1 MTFTLISPSTENKKL
16 GKGVATSYR
25 PVGDASQ
32 GLGTCPATCPHLPA
46 NGGKCYTR
54 KYHVN
59 LQQKHSASR
68 NDDIARL
75 QVKGAK
81 LARLHTSGDWFKADP
96 NSPGGYELD
105 FEYIYEVIRF
115 CEENPDFTIW
125 TYTHDVSKLIRHGFT
140 YVNEKP
146 LPSNLHIVASVE
158 TPTEQW
164 IAKEYG
170 FRTARVIESKDECD
184 AGRTLCPYDL
194 ALANGVKPKATCAE
208 CKLCFNSNHKK
219 DIAFIKH

>member
-59 LQQKHSASR
+59 LQQLRSNGR
-68 NDDIARL
+68 NDDIAKL
-75 QVKGAK
+75 QIKGAK
-81 LARLHTSGDWFKADP
+81 LARLHTSGDLFKADS
-96 NSPGGYELD
+96 NSPDGYELD
-105 FEYIYEVIRF
+105 FEYINEVIRY
-115 CEENPDFTIW
+115 CNENPDLTIW
-125 TYTHDVSKLIRHGFT
+125 TYTHDVAKLIRHGYT
-140 YVNEKP
+140 YVDEKR
-146 LPSNLHIVASVE
+146 LPKNLHIVASVE
-158 TPTEQW
+158 TPVQQH

-170 FRTARVIESKDECD
+170 FRTARVIDTKEECEVT
-184 AGRTLCPYDL
+184 RTLCPYDL
-194 ALANGVKPKATCAE
+194 ALANGVKPKTTCAE
-208 CKLCFNSNHKK
+208 CKLCFNPIHKK